1 MHQLEQSS
9 TRVNIDHLKK
19 QYADLLKKV
28 MELALR
34 RALQTRQGKVKIL
47 PSMLKAMTRKEKEE
61 LIESKLQD
69 TDECFHEIELL
80 LNSL

>member
-1 MHQLEQSS
+1 M
-9 TRVNIDHLKK
+9 K
-19 QYADLLKKV
+19 
-28 MELALR
+28 
-34 RALQTRQGKVKIL
+34 RALLTLQGKVKIQ

-69 TDECFHEIELL
+69 TDLCFHEIEHH